1 MKVLKSLSVAV
12 LILITAYG
20 SVSAQKF
27 KFGYTNSQT
36 IIESMPETK
45 AAKDELNALADKHK
59 KRYEEMQVE
68 YQNKYTEII
77 ENNNLAEGSPE
88 KWDELTMEDKQRE
101 LMGLQ
106 DRLTSFE
113 QSATD
118 KINQRQVEL
127 FTPISDKVK
136 KAINDVAV
144 EGGYTFIFEETTLL
158 FVSKEQSIDVTA
170 DIKKKLGIQ

>member
-1 MKVLKSLSVAV
+1 MKVLTRLSVAAI
-12 LILITAYG
+12 ILISAFGTA
-20 SVSAQKF
+20 SAQKF
-27 KFGYTNSQT
+27 KFGYTDSQT
-36 IIESMPETK
+36 IIESLPETK
-45 AAKDELNALADKHK
+45 AAKDELTALADKHK

-68 YQNKYTEII
+68 YQNKYTEIV
-77 ENNNLAEGSPE
+77 ENSQLVNGSPE

-127 FTPISDKVK
+127 FTPISEKVK

-144 EGGYTFIFEETTLL
+144 EGGYTFIFEATSLL
-158 FVSKEQSIDVTA
+158 YIAKDQSIDVTA
-170 DIKKKLGIQ
+170 DIKKKLGLQ